1 MSLIQRWT
9 PAELSLWIAFWAGL
23 LALLVGMVLAWV
35 FARVNFKA
43 KWLAEGLLM
52 LPLVLP
58 PTVLGYYLLVGLGQR
73 GLGPYVEQLFGFRFV
88 FTWVGAV
95 VAAFISALPL
105 VVQTIK
111 PSLAD
116 INPEIENAARVDGC
130 NEPQL
135 FWYVTLPL
143 VWRAVVGGA
152 VLGFLRALGEFGA
165 TLMVA
170 GNIPGRTQTLSMA
183 IYDAVQANDIAQA
196 NFLVLVLSSITF
208 VLLFLALR
216 LGKQFQSTH

>member
-73 GLGPYVEQLFGFRFV
+73 GLGPYVEQFFGFRFV

-95 VAAFISALPL
+95 AAAFISALPL

-208 VLLFLALR
+208 ALLFLALR

>member
-1 MSLIQRWT
+1 MEQQWS
-9 PAELSLWIAFWAGL
+9 PFGLSLWVASWAGV
-23 LALLVGMVLAWV
+23 LALGVGLALAWLLV
-35 FARVNFKA
+35 RVKFRGK
-43 KWLAEGLLM
+43 LLLEGLVM

-58 PTVLGYYLLVGLGQR
+58 PTVLGYYLLVALGQR
-73 GLGPYVEQLFGFRFV
+73 GIGPHVEQVLGFRFV

-95 VAAFISALPL
+95 VAAFISAVPL
-105 VVQTIK
+105 VVQTIR

-130 NEPQL
+130 NEFQL
-135 FWYVTLPL
+135 FGRVIVPL
-143 VWRAVVGGA
+143 IWRALVGGGA
-152 VLGFLRALGEFGA
+152 LGFMRALGEFGA

-196 NFLVLVLSSITF
+196 NMLVLLLSGFTF
-208 VLLFLALR
+208 ALLFISLR
-216 LGKQFQSTH
+216 LGRQFRSH

>member
-1 MSLIQRWT
+1 MEQQWS
-9 PAELSLWIAFWAGL
+9 PFGLSLWVASWAGV
-23 LALLVGMVLAWV
+23 LALGVGLALAWLLV
-35 FARVNFKA
+35 RVKFRGK
-43 KWLAEGLLM
+43 LLLEGLVM

-58 PTVLGYYLLVGLGQR
+58 PTVLGYYLLVALGQR
-73 GLGPYVEQLFGFRFV
+73 GIGPYVEQVLGFRFV

-95 VAAFISALPL
+95 VAAFISAVPL
-105 VVQTIK
+105 VVQTIR

-130 NEPQL
+130 NEFQL
-135 FWYVTLPL
+135 FGRVIVPL
-143 VWRAVVGGA
+143 IWRALVGGGA
-152 VLGFLRALGEFGA
+152 LGFMRALGEFGA

-196 NFLVLVLSSITF
+196 NMLVLLLSGFTF
-208 VLLFLALR
+208 ALLFISLR
-216 LGKQFQSTH
+216 LGKQFRSH

>member
-1 MSLIQRWT
+1 MSLIQSWT

-95 VAAFISALPL
+95 AAAFISALPL

-208 VLLFLALR
+208 ALLFLALR
-216 LGKQFQSTH
+216 LGKQFQSTN

>member
-1 MSLIQRWT
+1 MLLIQSWT

-95 VAAFISALPL
+95 AAAFISALPL

-208 VLLFLALR
+208 ALLFLALR
-216 LGKQFQSTH
+216 LGKQFQSTN

>member
-95 VAAFISALPL
+95 AAAFISALPL